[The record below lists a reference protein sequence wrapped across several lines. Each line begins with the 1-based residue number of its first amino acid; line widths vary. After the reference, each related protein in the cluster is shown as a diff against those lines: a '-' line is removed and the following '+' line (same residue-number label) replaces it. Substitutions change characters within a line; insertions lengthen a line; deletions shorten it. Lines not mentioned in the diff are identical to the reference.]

1 MTIVQAYLI
10 ESCETWLSTACWWTP
25 QHEENRLNIYIL
37 SN

>member
-25 QHEENRLNIYIL
+25 QHDGSPKSLHQRFV
-37 SN
+37 